1 MPLVVDQR
9 NDNGHKK
16 LKIGKSIKEMLHNLK
31 WKKET
36 NLVSKIKVANCKV
49 LKTI

>member
-1 MPLVVDQR
+1 MPLVVDQP

-31 WKKET
+31 WKKGKKI
-36 NLVSKIKVANCKV
+36 VSKIEIANCKV
-49 LKTI
+49 KKK